1 MEKASVSAS
10 YETRCL
16 NDYRPLMLMKF
27 VKNHLLRFGQSQLSS
42 VQFSFRCDRKF
53 SQNGGEIAASH
64 CVCVCGWVCTPHSPF
79 PRAFLSSCSTPFYGI
94 DMSCRPSLCPP
105 SPTWPTLRGTSPPCE
120 IRQAGACAAITSFPL
135 PLHGILLGLFLDMHF
150 GGALASVSVSVS
162 VRLFRFIPFAFVFAL
177 LTLLSLLPVR
187 RVDVVVAFIC
197 FVVVR
202 ILY

>member
-1 MEKASVSAS
+1 MRQEIFSKWRRNS
-10 YETRCL
+10 
-16 NDYRPLMLMKF
+16 
-27 VKNHLLRFGQSQLSS
+27 GLSL
-42 VQFSFRCDRKF
+42 
-53 SQNGGEIAASH
+53 

-79 PRAFLSSCSTPFYGI
+79 PPVFLSSCSTPFYGI
-94 DMSCRPSLCPP
+94 DLSCLPSLCPP

-150 GGALASVSVSVS
+150 GGALASVSVSV
-162 VRLFRFIPFAFVFAL
+162 RLFRFIPFAFVFAL

-187 RVDVVVAFIC
+187 QVVVVVAFIC

>member
-16 NDYRPLMLMKF
+16 NDYGPLMLMKF

-42 VQFSFRCDRKF
+42 VSDATGNFLKMEEKLRPLTV
-53 SQNGGEIAASH
+53 GV
-64 CVCVCGWVCTPHSPF
+64 CVCVWVGVHTPLP
-79 PRAFLSSCSTPFYGI
+79 LSSHLPLFMLNAI
-94 DMSCRPSLCPP
+94 LWHRLVVLCPP

-150 GGALASVSVSVS
+150 GGALASVSVSV
-162 VRLFRFIPFAFVFAL
+162 RLFRFIPFAFVFAL

-187 RVDVVVAFIC
+187 QVVVVVAFIC